1 MAQVFSR
8 AQVLGL
14 RVAMIAVV
22 LFAGGAVV
30 VWRIAV
36 AFSPPIEEP
45 IEQPV
50 PFSHRH
56 HVSDVGLDCR
66 YCHTSVE
73 HSAFA
78 GMPPT
83 ETCMT
88 CHSRLFTDQPMLQ
101 PVIQS
106 FARNKPIHWKRVHDL
121 PDFVYFNHSIHVQK
135 GVGCVS
141 CHGRV
146 DQMSL
151 TRRVKPLTMQWCLS
165 CHRDPAPHLRPRD
178 RVFDL
183 DWQPKGDRRALGRAL
198 MRKYHI
204 ATARLTDCSVCHR

>member
-8 AQVLGL
+8 AQVFWLK
-14 RVAMIAVV
+14 VAIIAVV
-22 LFAGGAVV
+22 LFAGAAVL

-36 AFSPPIEEP
+36 AFVPPLQEP

-50 PFSHRH
+50 PFSHKH
-56 HVSDVGLDCR
+56 HVSDDGLDCR

-73 HSAFA
+73 DSAFA

-83 ETCMT
+83 QTCMT
-88 CHSRLFTDQPMLQ
+88 CHSRLFTDQPMLR
-101 PVIQS
+101 PVIES
-106 FARNKPIHWKRVHDL
+106 FERDKPIHWKRVHDL
-121 PDFVYFNHSIHVQK
+121 PDFVYFNHSIHIHK

-146 DQMSL
+146 DEMPL

-165 CHRDPAPHLRPRD
+165 CHRDPAPHLRPREH
-178 RVFDL
+178 VFDL
-183 DWQPKGDRRALGRAL
+183 AWQPAGDRRALGRKL
-198 MRKYHI
+198 MDEYQV